1 MKQNDVALWEKHFE
15 SCKRNGM
22 VYDQVETFCKM
33 KYIPHN
39 KQQQFH
45 AAARAADSEGS
56 AKYILF
62 GGAKA
67 GGKTTAAFCQLIED
81 CQRFPG
87 LKCLFIRRV
96 QKSAHESFLDL
107 VAHTTKY
114 IPHSIKNNQLIFP
127 NGSFILYGGCRSSAE
142 LLNYQGLEYDAFG
155 IEELT
160 QFEYEPFKILE
171 GSLRTGRTDGWRP
184 RMYLTTNPGEIGH
197 DWVKKMFVDPYRN
210 NTQTDTIFIPALGID
225 NPHIN
230 KEYHDY
236 LDSLTGN
243 QRLMWRDGIW
253 DLHAGRAFPTF
264 GEGNTIN
271 DYVPQ
276 DGDILYRG
284 VDYGITDPYCCLWIA
299 YQPTFGRVIVYRE
312 DYGSGYPAG
321 AQADRI
327 MSMTSSGERIAITYS
342 DPAMFGKTSTADT
355 ITSVASIYQDRGLI
369 LTRGDNDH
377 VNGKRKVDNLLAIK
391 PDGKPGLLVTQ
402 NCTNF
407 IRQMI
412 NLITDEKRPDDIR
425 AGQEE
430 HAYDAFRYSI
440 SSVRDVIIRDRQAQ
454 RMKRQEV
461 SPLLMY
467 FPN

>member
-1 MKQNDVALWEKHFE
+1 MKQNDVALWEQHFE

-33 KYIPHN
+33 KYIPHA
-39 KQQQFH
+39 KQQMFH
-45 AAARAADSEGS
+45 AAARAADNEGS

-142 LLNYQGLEYDAFG
+142 LLNYQGLEYDVFG

-197 DWVKKMFVDPYRN
+197 AWVKKMFIDPYRAKDQCE
-210 NTQTDTIFIPALGID
+210 TLFIPSLAAD

-230 KEYHDY
+230 ADYHKY

-243 QRLMWRDGIW
+243 QRLMWRDGVW
-253 DLHAGRAFPTF
+253 DLQAGRAFPTF
-264 GEGNTIN
+264 GESHIIDKYEPNEN
-271 DYVPQ
+271 
-276 DGDILYRG
+276 DILYRG
-284 VDYGITDPYCCLWIA
+284 IDYGITDPYCCIWIA
-299 YQPTFGRVIVYRE
+299 YNPIMGRVTIYRE

-321 AQADRI
+321 TQADRI
-327 MSMTSSGERIAITYS
+327 LSLTPAGERIAITYA
-342 DPAMFGKTSTADT
+342 DPAMWGKTSTEET
-355 ITSVASIYQDRGLI
+355 ITSVATIYQDRGLI
-369 LTRGDNDH
+369 ITKGDNSH
-377 VNGKRKVDNLLAIK
+377 VNGKRKVDNLLNIK
-391 PDGKPGLLVTQ
+391 PDGLPGLLIVKDCEHIIDQ
-402 NCTNF
+402 LF
-407 IRQMI
+407 
-412 NLITDEKRPDDIR
+412 NLTYDDKRPDDIR
-425 AGQEE
+425 PGQIE

-440 SSVRDVIIRDRQAQ
+440 SSVRDVIIRDRQAE
-454 RMKRQEV
+454 RIKR
-461 SPLLMY
+461 STNPLLMY